1 MALCQTRS
9 VMIKLIPFRCQWLCS
24 TLSSTPIPPRVPLVP
39 RHIASSRPFTCSPSC
54 CYRSKA
60 QYAMVTV
67 ADKGSHSELET
78 PLIGVNRELNLKPQ
92 KSELQKILKSF
103 ISSNDQLESMCSK
116 YPELLID
123 LEYVR
128 HSLDVLQEDFSV
140 GFSLRCGVISNHPWI
155 LILNHDHLRSR
166 IKLLLEAFEE
176 HGVQPESLPFDSF
189 GPLFILKS
197 TRPNQSFRMFSMSK
211 LIELYELEENERRF
225 NERLDYFSSHFSIS
239 HLRSVEYFQIHP
251 HLFTL
256 ELNRIRDITTT
267 LTQSAGI
274 HPEDILK
281 DLRIYKMKPE
291 FVHSRLGVL
300 KEIEMNPIKVWML
313 RCQDHIIDSTIRLW
327 KQRVQVFGSSRSNA
341 IDYLSKTL
349 KISQEEVT
357 QMTRS
362 CPRLLTTRPAKLKK
376 MTEYLFS
383 VGATAQDIVDCPRI
397 YQKSVQTVKTRVEI
411 LRRRMSRLETKLHI
425 LKSTEKRFEEICTKK
440 RRNVRRKR
448 GTKDQAGE
456 PVLKR
461 TSSQDRR

>member
-1 MALCQTRS
+1 
-9 VMIKLIPFRCQWLCS
+9 
-24 TLSSTPIPPRVPLVP
+24 
-39 RHIASSRPFTCSPSC
+39 
-54 CYRSKA
+54 
-60 QYAMVTV
+60 
-67 ADKGSHSELET
+67 
-78 PLIGVNRELNLKPQ
+78 
-92 KSELQKILKSF
+92 
-103 ISSNDQLESMCSK
+103 MCSK
-116 YPELLID
+116 YPELMID

-128 HSLDVLQEDFSV
+128 HSLQILQEDFDV
-140 GFSLRCGVISNHPWI
+140 EFALRCGIISHHPWI

-166 IKLLLEAFEE
+166 IKLLLKAFQE
-176 HGVQPESLPFDSF
+176 HGVQPEALPFDSF

-211 LIELYELEENERRF
+211 LMELYELEENEHRF
-225 NERLDYFSSHFSIS
+225 NERLDYFSNHFPIS

-256 ELNRIRDITTT
+256 EFNRIKDITNT
-267 LTQSAGI
+267 LTQSAEI

-349 KISQEEVT
+349 KISPEEVT
-357 QMTRS
+357 QMTQS
-362 CPRLLTTRPAKLKK
+362 CPQLLTTRPAKLKK

-383 VGATAQDIVDCPRI
+383 IGATAQDIVDCPRI
-397 YQKSVQTVKTRVEI
+397 YQKSVQTVRTRVEI
-411 LRRRMSRLETKLHI
+411 LRRRRLSKFETKLHI

-440 RRNVRRKR
+440 RRNRRKR
-448 GTKDQAGE
+448 GRKDSQE
-456 PVLKR
+456 TRKER
-461 TSSQDRR
+461 WTRTTSSHSRRMNEPCWFLGFSYAT